1 LDIGF
6 YRRYDKKMIPNIL
19 KWKPVRFA
27 FISLIVLIFKI
38 SITGILQFF
47 FPSKFYI
54 NYLIAHLLVLIFSYL
69 NHSKLTFRSEYKIKS
84 FITFTQA
91 VILLKLI
98 DYVIANLG
106 VYIFNRYFV
115 VAIVIA
121 TVVNFTLRY
130 LILDRYVFKKYEQND
145 LKQN

>member
-1 LDIGF
+1 
-6 YRRYDKKMIPNIL
+6 MISIF

-27 FISLIVLIFKI
+27 FISLIVLLFKI
-38 SITGILQFF
+38 SITGILQFY
-47 FPSKFYI
+47 FPSKFYV

-84 FITFTQA
+84 FVTFTKA

-98 DYVIANLG
+98 DYIIANFG
-106 VYIFNRYFV
+106 VYVFDQYFII
-115 VAIVIA
+115 AIVIA

-130 LILDRYVFKKYEQND
+130 LILDRYVFKKYEQNA
-145 LKQN
+145 K